1 VSIADVQR
9 TLCDEPGTSLT
20 CIGRICSRW
29 GLLAEI
35 IEHGVTSCIVRQLEE
50 AVRAVAHLQTAS
62 GRRCRQLFDTRLRA
76 VHGAQESP
84 S

>member
-9 TLCDEPGTSLT
+9 TLCDKPGTSLT

-35 IEHGVTSCIVRQLEE
+35 IEHGVTSCIIRELEE

-62 GRRCRQLFDTRLRA
+62 GRQCRQIFDTRLRA
-76 VHGAQESP
+76 VHGAQKSP
-84 S
+84 L